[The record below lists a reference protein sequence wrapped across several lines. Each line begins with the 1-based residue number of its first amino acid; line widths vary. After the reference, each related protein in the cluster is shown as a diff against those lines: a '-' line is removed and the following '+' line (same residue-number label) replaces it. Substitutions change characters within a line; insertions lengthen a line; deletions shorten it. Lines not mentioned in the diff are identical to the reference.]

1 MKKDLSSKD
10 SVSSP
15 LLFNLSN
22 YTAPT
27 IKEEVSKKWV
37 KYGANDEY
45 FDYLLE
51 RYRGSSTNHAL
62 INGIYQM
69 IVGDGLDT
77 TDAEALKLFK
87 YDDLLK
93 WAFDLKGLGYFIM
106 QVILNKAGSKIVQIK
121 HTPVQNWRS
130 GKADENGNINNMWYS
145 DDWSQYQNQRFR
157 PKEYPTYKED
167 SKEPLQIYAVKPYRA
182 GSFYYPNVD
191 YQGSLQY
198 AHIEEEIS
206 NFHIN
211 NLLNGM
217 FPGLLINFNNGD
229 PGLEERGKME
239 QVINTKW
246 GGTSNTAKIV
256 VAFNEDKE
264 TAATV
269 ETISGQDL
277 DKMFDLLSKE
287 ASEKIMIG
295 HRVISPTLFGVRTGA
310 GLGNNADEMRVAS
323 ILFEETV
330 IRLYRTLMVNSF
342 ETLLKRNGNNT
353 ELKFKSLNPFE
364 GFLQPTSEVPNKM
377 NIDSGVTK
385 TEMEEHSHSDSD
397 LLTKEQEQEWIAHLT
412 GRGDEIDGKE
422 WEEVSSED
430 ILDPKKEDLLFNNSN
445 NGRE

>member
-10 SVSSP
+10 SNGSP
-15 LLFNLSN
+15 MVFSLSN

-27 IKEEVSKKWV
+27 IKEEVSRKWV
-37 KYGANDEY
+37 KYGSDDKY
-45 FDYLLE
+45 FNYLLD
-51 RYRGSSTNHAL
+51 RYRGSATNHAL

-69 IVGDGLDT
+69 IVGEGLDT
-77 TDAEALKLFK
+77 TDKETLALFK

-93 WAFDLKGLGYFIM
+93 WAFDLKCLGYFVM
-106 QVILNKAGSKIVQIK
+106 QVILNKKGDKIVEVK

-130 GKADENGNINNMWYS
+130 GKANEEGEIDSMWYS
-145 DDWSQYQNQRFR
+145 DDWEQYQNVKYR

-167 SKEPLQIYAVKPYRA
+167 SEEPLQIYAVKPYRA

-198 AHIEEEIS
+198 SHIEEEIS

-229 PGLEERGKME
+229 PGTEERGKLE
-239 QVINTKW
+239 QMINSKW
-246 GGTSNTAKIV
+246 GGSSNAAKIV
-256 VAFNEDKE
+256 VAFNEDKDS
-264 TAATV
+264 AATV
-269 ETISGQDL
+269 EAISGQDL

-287 ASEKIMIG
+287 SSEKIMIG

-330 IRLYRTLMVNSF
+330 IRLYRMLMSNAF
-342 ETLLKRNGNNT
+342 MKLLERNGNET
-353 ELKFKSLNPFE
+353 KVEFKSLNPFQD
-364 GFLQPTSEVPNKM
+364 FLKPESEEVPNKM

-385 TEMEEHSHSDSD
+385 QDLSEHDHDD
-397 LLTKEQEQEWIAHLT
+397 RPTFTKEQEQAWADHLR
-412 GRGDEIDGKE
+412 GVGDAGDEN
-422 WEEVSSED
+422 WVEVSSED
-430 ILDPKKEDLLFNNSN
+430 VLDPKKEDLMFNNSN
-445 NGRE
+445 GGRE